1 MKNNLVRTSNNSRYI
16 LCQVL
21 IVLGAGL
28 ILFVASVADAA
39 TLSVS
44 PQTGVQ
50 TVGSTFSVQV
60 RLNTAG
66 QPVNAAEGSL
76 TYDPQKLQV
85 VGISKGTIFNLWTV
99 EPTFSNASGKITFG
113 GGSPAGYTGSAGGI
127 MNVSFRAVSA
137 GNAKVSFSSG
147 SALAADGRGTNV
159 LSSMGSAA
167 FTIAAAEVPAA
178 PEVIEYV
185 PPANTPSAPKI
196 TSQSHPDPAGWS
208 RETTA
213 TLNWTL
219 PAGVTA
225 VRTLLSSSPSSV
237 PTKVYETPIS
247 EIEISDLDE
256 GISYFHIQFKNEDG
270 WGTITHYRLA
280 VDTGKPEKF
289 DIALA
294 EGADLSDPAQI
305 LQLTIVDETSEV
317 KRFAVKIDGDE
328 PYEYID
334 ETGSS
339 TIALPELEPGYH
351 TVIIEAFDEAG
362 NSIINTFSF
371 SILAFDRPQFTEFPS
386 QINSEVIP
394 VIKGVTRPDAK
405 VTVSIRQVGVS
416 DTPRTEYELTSDQS
430 GIFTFIPD
438 ARLNNGVYELVAVAT
453 DTHGAKSEPSA
464 AIRIAVQD
472 PGYIQIGSLIVS
484 VLSIVVPLLALLL
497 LLMLSLIYFFARVR
511 RIRTS
516 VTKETKEALGI
527 LEREFAKLQALL
539 AEKSDELQSSRRT
552 KKLTKAE
559 ADLVD
564 SLTKAMESARVQVA
578 KEVDEVD
585 DIVT

>member
-21 IVLGAGL
+21 FVLAAGL
-28 ILFVASVADAA
+28 VLFVASVADAA

-289 DIALA
+289 DIALV
-294 EGADLSDPAQI
+294 EGADLSNPSQI
-305 LQLTIVDETSEV
+305 LQLTIVDKTSEV
-317 KRFAVKIDGDE
+317 KRFTVKIDGDE

-453 DTHGAKSEPSA
+453 DTHGAKSEPSE